1 MAKTPLLHLQWAGTK
16 LWRPS
21 HRGRQLPTSSHGL
34 QPPAAAASAGRPCCR
49 SAAHADAGCRALSGS
64 FKPLRVSN
72 AQKFAQLTR
81 AAAGEAN
88 PENAAE
94 EEAMLAELRSLPAGT
109 LQDSKYIQQVTSV
122 AFISWLAERTEG

>member
-1 MAKTPLLHLQWAGTK
+1 M
-16 LWRPS
+16 
-21 HRGRQLPTSSHGL
+21 
-34 QPPAAAASAGRPCCR
+34 
-49 SAAHADAGCRALSGS
+49 SGS